1 MSDYL
6 LGSFCMGGI
15 SATTGNNILYG
26 TSGYLTVAGTDIG
39 ATEDAISVEW
49 SIEQYYPDLAQ
60 ARGPVAG
67 TGRVI
72 KGDFKIKCK
81 ITEWQ
86 YTVLS
91 LFCGSYG
98 ASSDANSEKI
108 GGGVLG
114 TVTEVANV
122 IVTGITRND
131 GKAFKATIPSAYVE
145 LGNIELAESKE
156 TIMELTFNGLYTLAA
171 PTTLPGFIQFQ
182 R

>member
-1 MSDYL
+1 
-6 LGSFCMGGI
+6 MGGI

-26 TSGYLTVAGTDIG
+26 TGGFLTVGGTDIG

-49 SIEQYYPDLAQ
+49 SIEQYYPNLAQ

-67 TGRVI
+67 TGRTI
-72 KGDFKIKCK
+72 KGEFKIKCK

-86 YTVLS
+86 YSILS

-108 GGGVLG
+108 GGGTLG
-114 TVTEVANV
+114 TVTEVSNV
-122 IVTGITRND
+122 IVTGVTRND
-131 GKAFKATIPSAYVE
+131 NKAFKATIPTAYVE
-145 LGNIELAESKE
+145 LGNIELSEDKE
-156 TIMELTFNGLYTLAA
+156 TVLEVTFNGLFTLTS
-171 PTTLPGFIQFQ
+171 PTVLPGYIQFQ